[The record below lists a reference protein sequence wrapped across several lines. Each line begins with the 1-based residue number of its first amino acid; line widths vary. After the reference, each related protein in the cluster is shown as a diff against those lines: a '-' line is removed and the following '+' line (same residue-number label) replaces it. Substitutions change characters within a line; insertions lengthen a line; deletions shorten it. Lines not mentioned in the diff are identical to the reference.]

1 MGTRYKSI
9 IRSRAIRGRI
19 LEVLSTL
26 HAAAPGMA
34 MLVDEIRKQ
43 VESGSPFA
51 IDAQELQ
58 VEMMILTDKLLVA
71 IDGGHA
77 RITANGIDFMRAGLP
92 WDGVDAF
99 SGKVR

>member
-1 MGTRYKSI
+1 MATRYKSI

-34 MLVDEIRKQ
+34 MLVDELVQQ
-43 VESGSPFA
+43 VGSGSPFT
-51 IDAQELQ
+51 IDEQELQ
-58 VEMMILTDKLLVA
+58 VEMLQLTSKALVA

-77 RITANGIDFMRAGLP
+77 RITANGIDFMLAGMP

-99 SGKVR
+99 SGKQ